1 MMEGARG
8 RWGMLLQCRISLH
21 LWTLYCS
28 CKWHIAKAELF
39 PEEIQSHLVPEISQ
53 KLQLL
58 DFKISKTK
66 GAYISSGSS

>member
-1 MMEGARG
+1 MEGARG
-8 RWGMLLQCRISLH
+8 LWGMLLQCRILLH

-53 KLQLL
+53 NFNYWILRSQKQKERILVVVVVE
-58 DFKISKTK
+58 
-66 GAYISSGSS
+66 